1 MGSRFYFAIPASFEP
16 PSSLIGDQ
24 SVGYAGDPVFKSKRE
39 RRRLSI
45 AAPACRIFRSA
56 QPSKIGN
63 NISLSSNKT
72 RTADIVNFSSE
83 TATGRAFD
91 HKLPAEI
98 LPAES
103 LETVAEAS
111 PRSPPRR
118 TPSSSSSHF
127 LATRSYHSD
136 LRASTSPTSDLRESY
151 SHHEVISKLNRA
163 RSLKSG
169 SSSPRNESSNLR
181 LPILEFAIDQSSGC
195 SSSTET
201 TKHEISPCLSIE
213 PLHVLIADDSVVA
226 RKMIERVLVSTIGA
240 VVSHASNGYEAV
252 DLITQAMENVSNRQ
266 HAAKQNH
273 IEEDDDANATILW
286 DNVRGSKKPPEG
298 GPGPEQY
305 AADTDNKPEVVLNQS
320 IENWMHSKN
329 VDISIAGT
337 PSSANDRSTP
347 DNQNFQSLNDS
358 SPFHPPVVDVILMDY
373 HMPGMDG
380 PETIAR
386 LRTLGYEGCVLA
398 LSAIVDAVDRRALL
412 NAGANGVLQKP
423 FQVELFIDTVYGTS
437 EALIVFVAV

>member
-45 AAPACRIFRSA
+45 TAPASRIFRSA

-63 NISLSSNKT
+63 NTPLSSNKSG
-72 RTADIVNFSSE
+72 TADVNSSSE

-91 HKLPAEI
+91 HKMLAEI

-103 LETVAEAS
+103 SQTVAETS
-111 PRSPPRR
+111 PRSQPRR
-118 TPSSSSSHF
+118 TPSNNSHF

-136 LRASTSPTSDLRESY
+136 HRASASPTSDPRESY
-151 SHHEVISKLNRA
+151 GHRGVVSKLNQA

-169 SSSPRNESSNLR
+169 SLSPRNNSINLS
-181 LPILEFAIDQSSGC
+181 LPIFEFAIDKSIGS

-213 PLHVLIADDSVVA
+213 PLHVLIADDSVIA
-226 RKMIERVLVSTIGA
+226 RKMVERVLVSTIGA
-240 VVSHASNGYEAV
+240 VVSHASNGYEAI
-252 DLITQAMENVSNRQ
+252 DLITQAMKNVSNGQ
-266 HAAKQNH
+266 HTAKQNH
-273 IEEDDDANATILW
+273 IEEDDDAKAAILW
-286 DNVRGSKKPPEG
+286 DEVRGSITPPG
-298 GPGPEQY
+298 GGLGPEQY
-305 AADTDNKPEVVLNQS
+305 VADTDNEPDAVLNQS
-320 IENWMHSKN
+320 IENWMHSTN
-329 VDISIAGT
+329 LDLSIAST
-337 PSSANDRSTP
+337 PSSVNDRSTP
-347 DNQNFQSLNDS
+347 DKQNFQSLNDS
-358 SPFHPPVVDVILMDY
+358 NPFHPPVVDVILMDY

-386 LRTLGYEGCVLA
+386 LRSLGYDGCILA

-423 FQVELFIDTVYGTS
+423 FRVELFIDTVYGTP
-437 EALIVFVAV
+437 ETIFVIVAV